1 MGAFIELNRASDE
14 LAETIDLLNKEELI
28 AKNKAADNMTESDIA
43 ELLTTEPQE
52 SQDPLDSREVQI
64 AAGQYANFVK
74 QIKSRARTMKAG
86 GLARVLIAVSEF
98 PYAENNPRLLSR
110 NETEL
115 FLLMT
120 SNGKAKAVIANALQS
135 QELQLQNI
143 AIDNITNKILEGGK
157 V

>member
-1 MGAFIELNRASDE
+1 MTTTQED
-14 LAETIDLLNKEELI
+14 LI
-28 AKNKAADNMTESDIA
+28 AKNKAADNMTEAEVA
-43 ELLTTEPQE
+43 ELLATEPQE
-52 SQDPLDSREVQI
+52 PSDPLDSREVQI

-74 QIKSRARTMKAG
+74 QIKGRARTMKGG

-98 PYAENNPRLLSR
+98 PYAESYPRFLHQA
-110 NETEL
+110 ETEL

-135 QELQLQNI
+135 QESTLQNI
-143 AIDNITNKILEGGK
+143 AIDNMTNKILEGGK